1 MPRPLSAWGL
11 GFVSEIMQVSK
22 LKVHFADTKLLVVCR
37 VRRSYREGDPT
48 WIDIANDRKLWTSL
62 VYELF
67 HDAKNY

>member
-1 MPRPLSAWGL
+1 MYGST
-11 GFVSEIMQVSK
+11 VSYNVQYYT
-22 LKVHFADTKLLVVCR
+22 VHLYAVQYCTVPYAAVICN
-37 VRRSYREGDPT
+37 VRTVHSIIT

>member
-1 MPRPLSAWGL
+1 MW
-11 GFVSEIMQVSK
+11 V
-22 LKVHFADTKLLVVCR
+22 VHFSPEV
-37 VRRSYREGDPT
+37 SHYREGDPT

>member
-1 MPRPLSAWGL
+1 MSNN
-11 GFVSEIMQVSK
+11 
-22 LKVHFADTKLLVVCR
+22 VVCR
-37 VRRSYREGDPT
+37 VRRYYIEGDPT